1 MDDSRRCTATSK
13 QTSDRCKRAAVPG
26 GNVCHF
32 HGGAAPQVRA
42 KADQRIVEQGVWELI
57 DRMGISVETTPEEA
71 LLQQVWEAAGNV
83 ALLRKLVANLEAAV
97 STGMVRT
104 TGVFGEPGIAVR
116 TGNLN
121 RRNEA
126 APHVLVRMYNEE
138 RERLVRFSR
147 ACIDVGVSERMV
159 RLAEKQGELLVGV
172 IEAVLAD
179 KELGLTPNQ
188 KEIGKKAIAGQLR
201 RISAGVV

>member
-1 MDDSRRCTATSK
+1 MDEGRRCTAISK
-13 QTSDRCKRAAVPG
+13 QSGDRCKRAPVVG
-26 GNVCHF
+26 GNVCHY

-42 KADQRIVEQGVWELI
+42 KADQRIIEQRVWELI

-104 TGVFGEPGIAVR
+104 TGVLKEPGIAVP
-116 TGNLN
+116 TGNPN

-138 RERLVRFSR
+138 RERLVRFSK
-147 ACIDVGVSERMV
+147 ACIDAGVSERLV

-179 KELGLTPNQ
+179 KELGLTPSQ

-201 RISAGVV
+201 RISAGFV